1 MAIIILAEDSPS
13 DRYIIESILKEIN
26 FKVKSFD
33 NGKDAFNAIYN
44 SNEPVISILDWNM
57 PEMDGVTVCQNLF
70 NEPPKQPYYNIIVT
84 AKTLEKHID
93 EALDMGAND
102 FIEKPIKSFELK
114 ARIKAGLRILSITE
128 LQIKSNSRLL
138 DYTTRVEQIAQ
149 ERAQQLVH
157 AERLS
162 SLGVLS
168 AGLAHEIN
176 NPVSFIS
183 VNIETLEENT
193 GVLKSIIDREKSSP
207 TDIERSKLFLDS
219 IPDILSEMKSGISR
233 IREIINGLKTYARS
247 DSGNKTIFNINDCI
261 YSAIKLCKNKLRYNI
276 SLDLNLNESHS
287 IFASF
292 TEIEQII
299 INLLINASDAIESC
313 KENGTISISTFTKN
327 NNVVIEVKDD
337 GPGIPEDKL
346 SKIFTPF
353 FTTKEVGKG
362 TGLGLSISQ
371 NIIKSNNGD
380 LLAENNYS
388 GGANF
393 KIILPIKNRR
403 Q

>member
-1 MAIIILAEDSPS
+1 MAVFVLAEDSPS
-13 DRYIIESILKEIN
+13 DRYIIESILKEIG
-26 FKVKSFD
+26 FKVLSFD
-33 NGKDAFNAIYN
+33 NGKDAFHAVHN
-44 SNEPVISILDWNM
+44 SDEPVITILDWNM
-57 PEMDGVTVCQNLF
+57 PEMNGVTVCQNLY
-70 NEPPKQPYYNIIVT
+70 NDPPKQPYYNIIVT
-84 AKTLEKHID
+84 AKTLETHID

-102 FIEKPIKSFELK
+102 FIEKPIKAFELK

-149 ERAQQLVH
+149 ERAQQLIH

-162 SLGVLS
+162 SLGILS

-193 GVLKSIIDREKSSP
+193 GVLKSIIDREKSSL
-207 TDIERSKLFLDS
+207 TDIERAKLFLDA
-219 IPDILSEMKSGISR
+219 IPEILKEMKSGISR
-233 IREIINGLKTYARS
+233 IREIINGLKIYARS
-247 DSGNKTIFNINDCI
+247 DSSNKTIFNINDCI
-261 YSAIKLCKNKLRYNI
+261 YSAIKLCKNKLKYNI
-276 SLDLNLNESHS
+276 ALDLNLNENPAV
-287 IFASF
+287 FASF

-299 INLLINASDAIESC
+299 INLLINASDAIESH
-313 KENGTISISTFTKN
+313 KEKGTISIATSIKQN
-327 NNVVIEVKDD
+327 NIIIEVKDD

-346 SKIFTPF
+346 NKIFTPF

-380 LLAENNYS
+380 ILAENNYS